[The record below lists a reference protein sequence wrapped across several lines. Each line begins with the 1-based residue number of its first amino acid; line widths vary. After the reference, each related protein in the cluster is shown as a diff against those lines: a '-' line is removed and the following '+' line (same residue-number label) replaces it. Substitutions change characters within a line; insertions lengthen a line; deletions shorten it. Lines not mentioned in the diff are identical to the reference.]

1 MSNET
6 ERIINR
12 SNAEHLHRLKMKELG
27 GKIVKKRADELLENF
42 NLSDREESKFK
53 AKRFL
58 KSLLNKAHLK
68 HEVDPDKYIYP
79 YILLPNPDDAFLVLE
94 RKLISSKR
102 PYNESTKGLPSDY
115 TYTEAMA
122 LGYRKVGDEYEVG
135 FFGKNENDNYLCNH
149 PDDGDFNP
157 KDAGMLFTKTVV
169 SEEDIILTLALA
181 MASYEYNKGK
191 TLNDQITFPSEI

>member
-94 RKLISSKR
+94 KKLISRKR
-102 PYNESTKGLPSDY
+102 PHNESTKGLSWDCYY
-115 TYTEAMA
+115 TKLIA
-122 LGYRKVGDEYEVG
+122 LGYRKVEDGLEVG
-135 FFGKNENDNYLCNH
+135 FFGKNKND
-149 PDDGDFNP
+149 PDIFEDPDRGIFLSL
-157 KDAGMLFTKTVV
+157 DAGMLFTKTVT
-169 SEEDIILTLALA
+169 EEEIVPTLALA
-181 MASYEYNKGK
+181 IASYEYNKGRP
-191 TLNDQITFPSEI
+191 LNDQVTFPSEI